1 MRIEDIGKSCR
12 AQAEAILAQQQAAR
26 CKTLAAECD
35 EAVVA
40 DPGDER
46 DLQRACEHELHRRG
60 VWALHLPPRVRISA
74 GCPDLLFP
82 HPRNGQF
89 CGVELK
95 SAKGR
100 LSAQQVNTLDQI
112 ARCNGRAKVVRS
124 YEEFVRL
131 LEE

>member
-1 MRIEDIGKSCR
+1 
-12 AQAEAILAQQQAAR
+12 
-26 CKTLAAECD
+26 
-35 EAVVA
+35 VVA

-60 VWALHLPPRVRISA
+60 IWAIHLPPRVRLKA

-82 HPRNGQF
+82 HPRDGRF
-89 CGVELK
+89 CGWELK
-95 SAKGR
+95 TVNGR
-100 LSAQQVNTLDQI
+100 LSVAQVETLEQI